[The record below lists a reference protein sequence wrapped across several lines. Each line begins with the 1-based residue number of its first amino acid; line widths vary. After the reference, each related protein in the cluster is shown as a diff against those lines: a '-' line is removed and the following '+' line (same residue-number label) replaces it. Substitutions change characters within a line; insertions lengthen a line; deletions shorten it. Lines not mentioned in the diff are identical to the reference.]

1 MRQVTRR
8 DFLMVRL
15 GIACSL
21 LLLSMCEVAICGPA
35 RPERR
40 VVVESAEAAA
50 QAIGGALPG
59 DVIALKDGAYANFRL
74 AVKGNGTLSE
84 PIKFCAQS
92 PGKVCFTGDVHID
105 IAGEHVIVDGFLFDQ
120 ARGPNIIALTG
131 ATHCQLSDCAFV
143 DCGDPERAY
152 RKIIT
157 LADHSRHNRIH
168 HCYMRGNLSIGMAVR
183 IGKGDY
189 QNTHNQFDHNY
200 FKDIERAS
208 RNGREAIQIGQGGFS
223 DRTSQFAL
231 VEYNLFD
238 NASGDAEI
246 ISNKSC
252 DNTYRYNT
260 FRNCQAMLVLRGGNR
275 ARVEGNFFFNNR
287 GGIRVHNSDHVIVNN
302 YIEGCSGA
310 GIYMPT
316 GARHYGPVNYC
327 VVAHN
332 TIVNCGRGL
341 HIDQRNVQITTWDLQ
356 IAWNDFLKN
365 LVVSDHGVAIQDDGS
380 HVSTWRGNIVWTTGD
395 AKVGLEQEGITRED
409 PGLVRDGGVFRLG
422 CSASPAV
429 NVASVNFRDVEAAV
443 PGADTDVDGQP
454 RHDLPDVG
462 CDEWSTEPVRRRPMQ
477 PDDVGPEWMSGD
489 PVASN
494 YSASIQAP

>member
-1 MRQVTRR
+1 M
-8 DFLMVRL
+8 
-15 GIACSL
+15 G
-21 LLLSMCEVAICGPA
+21 
-35 RPERR
+35 
-40 VVVESAEAAA
+40 
-50 QAIGGALPG
+50 
-59 DVIALKDGAYANFRL
+59 
-74 AVKGNGTLSE
+74 
-84 PIKFCAQS
+84 
-92 PGKVCFTGDVHID
+92 
-105 IAGEHVIVDGFLFDQ
+105 
-120 ARGPNIIALTG
+120 
-131 ATHCQLSDCAFV
+131 
-143 DCGDPERAY
+143 
-152 RKIIT
+152 
-157 LADHSRHNRIH
+157 
-168 HCYMRGNLSIGMAVR
+168 VR
-183 IGKGDY
+183 ISKGDY

-260 FRNCQAMLVLRGGNR
+260 FRNCHAMLVLRGGNR
-275 ARVEGNFFFNNR
+275 ARVEGNFFFNNL

-302 YIEGCSGA
+302 YIEGCSRA

-341 HIDQRNVQITTWDLQ
+341 HIGQRNVQSTTWDLQ

-365 LVVSDHGVAIQDDGS
+365 LAVSDHGVAIQDEGS

-395 AKVGLEQEGITRED
+395 ANPGLEQEGITRAD
-409 PGLVRDGGVFRLG
+409 PGLVRDGGLFRLG
-422 CSASPAV
+422 DSASPAV

-454 RHDLPDVG
+454 RDDLPDVG
-462 CDEWSTEPVRRRPMQ
+462 CDEWSTEPVRRRPMH
-477 PDDVGPEWMSGD
+477 PEDVGPEWMSGD
-489 PVASN
+489 MPR
-494 YSASIQAP
+494 